1 MMYIWGKM
9 EDWYVWNM
17 SEFYLILRWVAS
29 QWATIDI
36 YIFLKIS
43 VDVRGRQGES
53 VSRLSIFMTSP
64 GRGKPQGVFSQVG
77 ENHFHSTGCTFCT
90 VYSQDL
96 SKGGKQVCLVFLGG
110 RWRRHLL
117 HWLFN
122 GVFPERL
129 GEGRFLGAV
138 SLSSMTSLAWFKL
151 LNLNLLDLTC
161 LTW

>member
-43 VDVRGRQGES
+43 VDVRGRQGGS

-122 GVFPERL
+122 GVFFVLLITYWNIELL
-129 GEGRFLGAV
+129 GSIVYKGSTYAYLP
-138 SLSSMTSLAWFKL
+138 STPWWK
-151 LNLNLLDLTC
+151 
-161 LTW
+161 